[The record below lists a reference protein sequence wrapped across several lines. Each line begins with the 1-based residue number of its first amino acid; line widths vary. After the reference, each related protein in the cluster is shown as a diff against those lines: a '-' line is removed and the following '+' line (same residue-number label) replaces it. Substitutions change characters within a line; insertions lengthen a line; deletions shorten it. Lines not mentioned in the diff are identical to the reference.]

1 MMPAYHIGTLDRASL
16 EALKTDSITAS
27 NEPAPEFLNP
37 RTWSKTTLI
46 EKRPISQDT
55 RIFKFQ
61 LEHKNQA
68 LGLPIGQHLMIKLP
82 DHTTNEPIIRAYTPI
97 SDPSVEG
104 TMDLLVKIYPA
115 TGTSPGGQM
124 TTVLDR
130 IPLGTSI
137 DCKGPIG
144 RFHYLGNG
152 RVLVNGKERKIRS
165 FRMICGGTG
174 ITPIFQVLRAVMQDR
189 QDPTSCVVL
198 DSNRS
203 EEDILC
209 RSELDSF
216 MEADRRK
223 CSIVHTLTDR
233 SEGWMGHRGRISG
246 ELLREYVPVGNDSM
260 VLVCGPEGL
269 EKNVRGILL
278 KQGWA
283 ESDIHIF

>member
-1 MMPAYHIGTLDRASL
+1 MPAYHIGTLDRASL
-16 EALKTDSITAS
+16 EALKTDSLTAS
-27 NEPAPEFLNP
+27 NEPALEFLNP
-37 RTWSKTTLI
+37 RTWSKTILI

-55 RIFKFQ
+55 KIFKFQ
-61 LEHKNQA
+61 LEHKNQT

-82 DHTTNEPIIRAYTPI
+82 DSTTNEPIIRAYTPI

-104 TMDLLVKIYPA
+104 AMDLLVKIYPT

-124 TTVLDR
+124 TTALDR

-152 RVLVNGKERKIRS
+152 RVLVSGKERKIGS

-174 ITPIFQVLRAVMQDR
+174 VTPIFQVLRAVMQDR

-216 MEADRRK
+216 MEADRQK
-223 CSIVHTLTDR
+223 CSIVHTLTNR
-233 SEGWMGHRGRISG
+233 SDGWTGHRGRISG

-260 VLVCGPEGL
+260 VLICGPEVM